1 MSDRMTPISF
11 EKLMDTLLVDVKN
24 TGKAFGDIPVAKAED
39 ITCPAEFFGQKL
51 DNPLGVAAG
60 PQTQLASNVLACY
73 LAGARVFELKTV
85 QELAGEDLPIDKPCI
100 RGEDEVYNVEWSTE
114 LTVADAR
121 DEYIKAWFAV
131 QVAAKEFGLGTMEGV
146 HFNMSVG
153 YDLKGIQSPSVTDFL
168 DTLNEAKNS
177 ACWNECQSYLR
188 ANLDRFENID
198 EAFLDSIPSKICQSV
213 AVSTMHGC
221 PPEQI
226 SEILLYLI
234 EEKKYHTLLK
244 CNPTLVGEETARA
257 LLDNAGYGYMV
268 LDPDQFA
275 FDLKFEQAVPLIK
288 ELAEAAKKAGVQ
300 FAVKLSNT
308 LPVSIKEKELPGD
321 TMYMSGKSLYPL
333 TITAAKRLTEALG
346 DEVHISYC
354 GGADRNNIQ
363 SLYRAGLFPITVCSV
378 LLQAPGVAGLNRLG
392 ALLHAVKDEGLTGP
406 NPEKIAALADGV
418 KEDKNFKKSD
428 AKKKQWEN
436 RTDYHAVRQP
446 DSLRCRVVCGMCE
459 KVCPNR
465 ANEVLQLADG
475 SKLLVHYDTLC
486 NYCGCCQFVCPEPC
500 HPYEDR
506 LNFFS
511 TEEELRGSDNQGLM
525 QTANGYLFRE
535 GDTVKEVADRNA
547 LPELYKLAL
556 DAFEQAHPRND
567 A

>member
-1 MSDRMTPISF
+1 M
-11 EKLMDTLLVDVKN
+11 
-24 TGKAFGDIPVAKAED
+24 
-39 ITCPAEFFGQKL
+39 
-51 DNPLGVAAG
+51 
-60 PQTQLASNVLACY
+60 
-73 LAGARVFELKTV
+73 
-85 QELAGEDLPIDKPCI
+85 
-100 RGEDEVYNVEWSTE
+100 
-114 LTVADAR
+114 
-121 DEYIKAWFAV
+121 

-308 LPVSIKEKELPGD
+308 LPVSIKEKEL
-321 TMYMSGKSLYPL
+321 
-333 TITAAKRLTEALG
+333 
-346 DEVHISYC
+346 
-354 GGADRNNIQ
+354 
-363 SLYRAGLFPITVCSV
+363 
-378 LLQAPGVAGLNRLG
+378 
-392 ALLHAVKDEGLTGP
+392 
-406 NPEKIAALADGV
+406 
-418 KEDKNFKKSD
+418 
-428 AKKKQWEN
+428 
-436 RTDYHAVRQP
+436 
-446 DSLRCRVVCGMCE
+446 
-459 KVCPNR
+459 
-465 ANEVLQLADG
+465 
-475 SKLLVHYDTLC
+475 
-486 NYCGCCQFVCPEPC
+486 
-500 HPYEDR
+500 
-506 LNFFS
+506 
-511 TEEELRGSDNQGLM
+511 RGSDNQGLM